1 MHLIQCEY
9 TVMSTLP
16 VQTVNERHLVG
27 GLYIQVEQNLSVL
40 PKHMLN
46 VIWVEDDYSL
56 AQAQHSQPV
65 QEMDYSIIIIILFS
79 QSTWLRTETT

>member
-1 MHLIQCEY
+1 
-9 TVMSTLP
+9 
-16 VQTVNERHLVG
+16 
-27 GLYIQVEQNLSVL
+27 
-40 PKHMLN
+40 MLN

-79 QSTWLRTETT
+79 QD